1 MRFYECNCNKPLG
14 DYDAVARRKGA
25 EPDFSYSD
33 KTVIPKIFNLA
44 TNNKPAEKQEKL
56 KKPIDIAN
64 TAGIT
69 ASPIPGNKPSPK
81 DKTINKT
88 VIASKVAAG
97 NPQQVAV

>member
-44 TNNKPAEKQEKL
+44 TNNKPAEKQDKP
-56 KKPIDIAN
+56 KKQID
-64 TAGIT
+64 TAGVT
-69 ASPIPGNKPSPK
+69 ASPTPGNKPSPK

-88 VIASKVAAG
+88 AITTKVAAS
-97 NPQQVAV
+97 NPQ